1 MKHQSTKMILLV
13 IINCLDFSQSS
24 PKQNCNSYQNLQCR
38 LSSMETI
45 IVGSSQRD
53 IVELDNEFYHSNHQN
68 ISLIDKIF
76 PKQLSK
82 QIM

>member
-1 MKHQSTKMILLV
+1 
-13 IINCLDFSQSS
+13 
-24 PKQNCNSYQNLQCR
+24 
-38 LSSMETI
+38 METI

-82 QIM
+82 QKNVTLLKTSLHHLLLHWRCSPLDPLNMVELHIKLTILK